1 MMKPPFSGH
10 IEFKLAFRAFDERV
24 IRLARVK
31 YTYTPPWPYYHS
43 RSRKEQTRPL
53 LLDLGLTLLA
63 IPRQDRKR
71 AVPTTNREPYWVPFG
86 QLLTVGVLRAKV
98 YDQLLAR
105 IDNDALDMD
114 RENRIA
120 AGLSV
125 PALPERI

>member
-1 MMKPPFSGH
+1 MKPPFTGS
-10 IEFKLAFRAFDERV
+10 IEFKLAIRALDERV
-24 IRLARVK
+24 IRLARVS
-31 YTYTPPWPYYHS
+31 YTYTPPWPYYHA
-43 RSRKEQTRPL
+43 RSHKEQTGTLR
-53 LLDLGLTLLA
+53 LDLGLTLLA

-71 AVPTTNREPYWVPFG
+71 NAPTESREPYWVPLG

-120 AGLSV
+120 AGQSV